1 MFALVAMPAI
11 KIKGHKMRKT
21 LALALLLFAPILF
34 ANTIQF
40 SSPEKPNVVVA
51 LKDLESL
58 PQTTY
63 TTQLPWLDSPAEF
76 DGVKLST
83 LLQHAF
89 GKVPERV
96 EVRALNDYHSNLSRE
111 DILRYQPIV
120 AYKQNRHYIKV
131 RNKGPYWLIYSMDE
145 YPEIDVA
152 LYHSQMVWQINRI
165 SAKEE

>member
-1 MFALVAMPAI
+1 
-11 KIKGHKMRKT
+11 MRKT
-21 LALALLLFAPILF
+21 VALALLLFAPTLF

-40 SSPEKPNVVVA
+40 SSPEKSNVVVA

-63 TTQLPWLDSPAEF
+63 ITELPWLASPAEF

-83 LLQHAF
+83 LLHHAF
-89 GKVPERV
+89 GEVPEHV
-96 EVRALNDYHSNLSRE
+96 EVRALNDYYADISRD

-120 AYKQNRHYIKV
+120 AYKQNHQYIKV

-152 LYHSQMVWQINRI
+152 QYHSQMVWQINRI
-165 SAKEE
+165 SVKEEQQ

>member
-1 MFALVAMPAI
+1 
-11 KIKGHKMRKT
+11 MRKT
-21 LALALLLFAPILF
+21 LALALLLFAPALF

-40 SSPEKPNVVVA
+40 SSPEKSNVVVA

-63 TTQLPWLDSPAEF
+63 ITELPWLEAPTEF

-89 GKVPERV
+89 GDIPQNV
-96 EVRALNDYHSNLSRE
+96 EVRALNDYHSDLSRE

-120 AYKQNRHYIKV
+120 AYKQNHNYIKI
-131 RNKGPYWLIYSMDE
+131 RNKGPYWLIYSMSE
-145 YPEIDVA
+145 YPELDNA
-152 LYHSQMVWQINRI
+152 QYHSQMVWQINRI
-165 SAKEE
+165 SAKEEQ